1 MKSIYI
7 NTEDFDTNVAI
18 AEEGKLCNYFTE
30 KNLYAQN
37 GNVYKGK
44 ISKIVANMNFV
55 FVEIGDS
62 KPAFLSEKEY
72 FDFLGEDVTRSVS
85 VSEIS
90 EKDKKGKQNDT
101 ISGLYK
107 KGQEIMVQVI
117 KEPYNT
123 KGARLTTDITLP
135 GQHIVFAPFM
145 KHTGI
150 SKRIQDE
157 HERDR
162 LKKIIRS
169 VKDSF
174 DEDFGIIVRTNAEGV
189 PTEEL
194 EKEIRYYYAEWKRIR
209 EEYKKFKSPRLLY
222 KEQDIAIKVLRE
234 HVDINVAEIIADDPK
249 VHDAVKIYME
259 ETSKK
264 AAQVKL
270 YSGAENIFEYY
281 KIASQTEGI
290 YNNIVSFKKGGYIKI
305 DVTEALTVIDIN
317 SGKFKGTDDVENS
330 LLNLNINAAKEVA
343 RQIIIRNIGGL
354 IVVDFIDMIS
364 SDNRDKVK
372 TVMDEE
378 LAKSK
383 VYFKTLQI
391 SEYGLMEISR
401 KRDAKRIDDMSFMEC
416 PKCLGRG
423 RVLNEE
429 SVCLNHLKKIK
440 YECRKLQH
448 RNVLVIMPE
457 HVKKLIEKEYKDKLR
472 EYEQKYGK
480 KITIKIGEYKKIDV
494 REEV

>member
-18 AEEGKLCNYFTE
+18 AGEGRLCNFFTE

-44 ISKIVANMNFV
+44 ISKIVSNMNFV
-55 FVEIGDS
+55 FVEIGDA

-72 FDFLGEDVTRSVS
+72 YDFSGKDITEAVC

-90 EKDKKGKQNDT
+90 GTDDNGRQNGT
-101 ISGLYK
+101 IAGLFK
-107 KGQEIMVQVI
+107 KGQEVMVQVI

-123 KGARLTTDITLP
+123 KGARLTTNVTLP

-145 KHTGI
+145 KHTGV
-150 SKRIQDE
+150 SKRITDDR
-157 HERDR
+157 ERDR

-174 DEDFGIIVRTNAEGV
+174 EEDFGIIVRTNAEGV

-194 EKEIRYYYAEWKRIR
+194 EKEMKYYYGEWQRIR
-209 EEYKKFKSPRLLY
+209 AEYRKYRSPRMLY

-234 HVDINVAEIIADDPK
+234 HVDSTVSEIIADDPK
-249 VHDAVKIYME
+249 VYDAVKLYME

-264 AAQVKL
+264 AAEVKL
-270 YSGAENIFEYY
+270 YTGADNIFEYY
-281 KIASQTEGI
+281 KISTQTEGI

-317 SGKFKGTDDVENS
+317 SGKFKGAEDVENS
-330 LLNLNINAAKEVA
+330 LLNLNLNAAREVA

-364 SDNRDKVK
+364 SENRDKVK
-372 TVMDEE
+372 AVMDEE
-378 LAKSK
+378 LARSK
-383 VYFKTLQI
+383 VYFKTLDI

-401 KRDAKRIDDMSFMEC
+401 KRDAKRIDDTNFMEC
-416 PKCLGRG
+416 PRCSGRG

-429 SVCLNHLKKIK
+429 SVCFNYLKKIK
-440 YECRKLQH
+440 YECRKSAQ
-448 RNVLVIMPE
+448 RGVLVMMPE
-457 HVKKLIEKEYKDKLR
+457 NVKRIIERDYKETLKEYER
-472 EYEQKYGK
+472 RYGK
-480 KITIKIGEYKKIDV
+480 KVTIKIGEYKKL
-494 REEV
+494 

>member
-18 AEEGKLCNYFTE
+18 AEEGRLCNYFTE

-44 ISKIVANMNFV
+44 VSKVVSNMNFV

-72 FDFLGEDVTRSVS
+72 YDFSGKDITEPIC

-90 EKDKKGKQNDT
+90 GTDSSGKQNDT
-101 ISGLYK
+101 LGGLFK

-145 KHTGI
+145 KHTGV
-150 SKRIQDE
+150 SKRITDDR
-157 HERDR
+157 ERDR

-194 EKEIRYYYAEWKRIR
+194 EKEMKYYYAEWKRIR
-209 EEYKKFKSPRLLY
+209 DEYKKYKSPRMLY

-234 HVDINVAEIIADDPK
+234 HVGTEVSEIITDTPA
-249 VHDAVKIYME
+249 VYDAVKLYMD

-264 AAQVKL
+264 AAEVKL
-270 YSGAENIFEYY
+270 YGGAEHLFDYY
-281 KIASQTEGI
+281 KISSQTEGI

-317 SGKFKGTDDVENS
+317 SGKFKGTEDVENS
-330 LLNLNINAAKEVA
+330 LLNLNINAAREVA

-354 IVVDFIDMIS
+354 IVVDFIDMLS
-364 SDNRDKVK
+364 SENRDKVK
-372 TVMDEE
+372 AVMDEE

-383 VYFKTLQI
+383 VYFKTLEI

-401 KRDAKRIDDMSFMEC
+401 KRDAKRIDDTSFMEC
-416 PKCLGRG
+416 PRCLGRG

-429 SVCLNHLKKIK
+429 SVCYNYLKKIK
-440 YECRKLQH
+440 YECRKSSQ
-448 RNVLVIMPE
+448 RGVLVMMPE
-457 HVKKLIEKEYKDKLR
+457 NIKKIIEKEYKEKLK
-472 EYEQKYGK
+472 EYERTYGK
-480 KITIKIGEYKKIDV
+480 KVTIKIGEYKK
-494 REEV
+494 

>member
-18 AEEGKLCNYFTE
+18 AGEGRLCNFFTE

-44 ISKIVANMNFV
+44 ISKIVSNMNFV
-55 FVEIGDS
+55 FVEIGDA

-72 FDFLGEDVTRSVS
+72 YDFSSKDITEALC

-90 EKDKKGKQNDT
+90 GTDDNGRQNGT
-101 ISGLYK
+101 IAGLFK
-107 KGQEIMVQVI
+107 KGQEVMVQVI

-123 KGARLTTDITLP
+123 KGARLTTNVTLP

-145 KHTGI
+145 KHTGV
-150 SKRIQDE
+150 SKRITDDR
-157 HERDR
+157 ERDR

-174 DEDFGIIVRTNAEGV
+174 EEDFGIIVRTNAEGV

-194 EKEIRYYYAEWKRIR
+194 EKEMKYYYGEWQRIR
-209 EEYKKFKSPRLLY
+209 AEYRKYRSPRMLY

-234 HVDINVAEIIADDPK
+234 HVDSTVSEIIADDPK
-249 VHDAVKIYME
+249 VYDE
-259 ETSKK
+259 
-264 AAQVKL
+264 VKL
-270 YSGAENIFEYY
+270 YTGADNIFEYY
-281 KIASQTEGI
+281 KISTQSEGI

-317 SGKFKGTDDVENS
+317 SGKFKGAEDVENS
-330 LLNLNINAAKEVA
+330 LLNLNLNAAREVA

-364 SDNRDKVK
+364 
-372 TVMDEE
+372 T
-378 LAKSK
+378 
-383 VYFKTLQI
+383 
-391 SEYGLMEISR
+391 
-401 KRDAKRIDDMSFMEC
+401 
-416 PKCLGRG
+416 
-423 RVLNEE
+423 
-429 SVCLNHLKKIK
+429 
-440 YECRKLQH
+440 
-448 RNVLVIMPE
+448 
-457 HVKKLIEKEYKDKLR
+457 
-472 EYEQKYGK
+472 
-480 KITIKIGEYKKIDV
+480 TI
-494 REEV
+494 